1 MKIQR
6 PFHQDFRDMLLISK
20 TERTIGKP
28 FVPEDCSDLIQFGK
42 RDVIPE
48 NVINT
53 IMNISDVFNLQYE
66 IFRYSL
72 LISHIVSMD
81 AAIKKNQFAIPG
93 FKHKRTVK
101 I

>member
-72 LISHIVSMD
+72 IISHIVSMD
-81 AAIKKNQFAIPG
+81 AAIKKNQIAIPG